1 MLERLAR
8 ALNEILHPSML
19 AAVRR
24 RDNPTAGRGDIVGA
38 VTSSTSAGR
47 SISPGE
53 LRALR
58 LHGQLLT
65 GPRAGSVAAAAAHLG
80 GLQAQA
86 APPAQLAIRARTSGL
101 ATADVDRACG
111 TSREVTRTWAMR
123 GTLHMLATRDV
134 RWMTGLLGPVSAR
147 RGQRRRA
154 QLGLDDGLCERALA
168 ALAVILAG
176 SPPLTRAELVD
187 RLAEEGIQIGLRT
200 QQPPHLLGYAASRGL
215 ICRGPDRP
223 GRPSPRGRRRAAR
236 AARAAGRQRAGWT
249 AAGAATRTRGPAREA
264 SRRTFCWM
272 NGPRTRPRWAARRRW
287 RSWRGATC
295 AATAR
300 RPGRIS
306 PPGPGCPPRRARAP
320 WTCSPATW

>member
-1 MLERLAR
+1 M
-8 ALNEILHPSML
+8 
-19 AAVRR
+19 
-24 RDNPTAGRGDIVGA
+24 
-38 VTSSTSAGR
+38 
-47 SISPGE
+47 
-53 LRALR
+53 
-58 LHGQLLT
+58 
-65 GPRAGSVAAAAAHLG
+65 AAAAAHLG

-86 APPAQLAIRARTSGL
+86 APPAQLAIRTRTGGL
-101 ATADVDRACG
+101 AAADVDRACG

-134 RWMTGLLGPVSAR
+134 RWMTGLLGPVFAR

-168 ALAVILAG
+168 ALAMILAG

-215 ICRGPDRP
+215 ICRGRTRP
-223 GRPSPRGRRRAAR
+223 GGPAPRAGRTAG
-236 AARAAGRQRAGWT
+236 AARAAGADRLT
-249 AAGAATRTRGPAREA
+249 AARAATRTRGPAREV
-264 SRRTFCWM
+264 SQRTFCWM

-295 AATAR
+295 GATAR

-320 WTCSPATW
+320 WTWWPATW